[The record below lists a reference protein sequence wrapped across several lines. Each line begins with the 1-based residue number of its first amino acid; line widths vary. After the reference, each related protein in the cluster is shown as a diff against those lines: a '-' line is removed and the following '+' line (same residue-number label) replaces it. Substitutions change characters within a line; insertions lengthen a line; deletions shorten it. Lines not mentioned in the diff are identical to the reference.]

1 MSFKEYI
8 MKKLLVDCSHY
19 PFCYF
24 PQLDLGISVEEFDLY
39 NYEEFDTTFFETY
52 YSFPKYGLCDF
63 SSFGDLLDAFAK
75 KFDYD
80 SFEYI

>member
-1 MSFKEYI
+1 
-8 MKKLLVDCSHY
+8 MKKLLADCSLY

-24 PQLDLGISVEEFDLY
+24 PQLDLGIVVEEFDLY

-52 YSFPKYGLCDF
+52 YSFSEYGLCDF
-63 SSFGDLLDAFAK
+63 SSFDDLLDAFAK

-80 SFEYI
+80 CFKLI

>member
-1 MSFKEYI
+1 
-8 MKKLLVDCSHY
+8 MKKLLVDCSRY

-24 PQLDLGISVEEFDLY
+24 PQLDLGIVVEEFDLY

-52 YSFPKYGLCDF
+52 YSFSKYGLCDF
-63 SSFGDLLDAFAK
+63 SSFGDLLDAFAE

-80 SFEYI
+80 CFEHI

>member
-1 MSFKEYI
+1 
-8 MKKLLVDCSHY
+8 MKKLLVDCSRY

-24 PQLDLGISVEEFDLY
+24 PKLDLGIVVEEFDLY

-52 YSFPKYGLCDF
+52 YSFSKYGLCDF
-63 SSFGDLLDAFAK
+63 SSFGDLLDAFAE

-80 SFEYI
+80 CFEHI

>member
-1 MSFKEYI
+1 
-8 MKKLLVDCSHY
+8 MKKLLVDCSRY

-24 PQLDLGISVEEFDLY
+24 PQLDLGIVVEEFDLY

-52 YSFPKYGLCDF
+52 YSFSKYGLCDF
-63 SSFGDLLDAFAK
+63 SSFDDLLEAFAK

-80 SFEYI
+80 SFEYFYDTKC

>member
-1 MSFKEYI
+1 

-19 PFCYF
+19 PCCYF
-24 PQLDLGISVEEFDLY
+24 PQLDLGISVEEFHLY

-52 YSFPKYGLCDF
+52 YSFSKYGLHDF

-80 SFEYI
+80 SFEYFYDTKC

>member
-1 MSFKEYI
+1 
-8 MKKLLVDCSHY
+8 MKKLLVDCSFY

-24 PQLDLGISVEEFDLY
+24 PQLVLGIVVEEYYLYDYEDFD
-39 NYEEFDTTFFETY
+39 DTSFKTY
-52 YSFPKYGLCDF
+52 YSFSEYGLCDF

-80 SFEYI
+80 CFEHI

>member
-1 MSFKEYI
+1 

-24 PQLDLGISVEEFDLY
+24 PQLDLGISVEEFDLFD
-39 NYEEFDTTFFETY
+39 YEEIDTAFFKTF
-52 YSFPKYGLCDF
+52 YSFSKYGLCYF
-63 SSFGDLLDAFAK
+63 SIFDDLLDAFAK

-80 SFEYI
+80 CFECI

>member
-1 MSFKEYI
+1 
-8 MKKLLVDCSHY
+8 MKNLLVDCSHY

-24 PQLDLGISVEEFDLY
+24 PQLDLGIVVEEFHLY

-52 YSFPKYGLCDF
+52 YSFSKYGLSDF
-63 SSFGDLLDAFAK
+63 SSFADLLNAFAK

-80 SFEYI
+80 SFEHI

>member
-1 MSFKEYI
+1 
-8 MKKLLVDCSHY
+8 MKKLLVDCSFY

-24 PQLDLGISVEEFDLY
+24 PQLVLGIVVEEYYLY
-39 NYEEFDTTFFETY
+39 DYEEFDTTFFKTY
-52 YSFPKYGLCDF
+52 YSFSEYGLCDF

-80 SFEYI
+80 CFEYI

>member
-1 MSFKEYI
+1 
-8 MKKLLVDCSHY
+8 MKKLLVDCSFY

-24 PQLDLGISVEEFDLY
+24 PQLVLGIVVEEYYLY
-39 NYEEFDTTFFETY
+39 DYEEFDTTFFKTY
-52 YSFPKYGLCDF
+52 YSFSEYGLCDF

-80 SFEYI
+80 CFEHI

>member
-1 MSFKEYI
+1 
-8 MKKLLVDCSHY
+8 MKKLLVDCSRS

-24 PQLDLGISVEEFDLY
+24 PQLDLGIVVEEFDLY

-52 YSFPKYGLCDF
+52 YSFSKYGLCDF
-63 SSFGDLLDAFAK
+63 SSFGDLLDAFAE

-80 SFEYI
+80 CFEHI